1 MALVSTLAVLA
12 FFDSGAK
19 CRAIQ
24 VCAGKKNKE
33 KGRKCDFLLA
43 KSVLPVYTPAVLTR
57 GRKQNGVLAQ
67 LVERL
72 NGIEKVSGS
81 NPLCSRLRKTAY
93 QVT

>member
-1 MALVSTLAVLA
+1 MPAEV
-12 FFDSGAK
+12 
-19 CRAIQ
+19 
-24 VCAGKKNKE
+24 
-33 KGRKCDFLLA
+33 
-43 KSVLPVYTPAVLTR
+43 VYTPLVPAR
-57 GRKQNGVLAQ
+57 CGCKKQNGVLAQ

>member
-1 MALVSTLAVLA
+1 MP
-12 FFDSGAK
+12 GN
-19 CRAIQ
+19 Q
-24 VCAGKKNKE
+24 KNE
-33 KGRKCDFLLA
+33 IFCDFLLA
-43 KSVLPVYTPAVLTR
+43 KPAMSVYTPAVLTR
-57 GRKQNGVLAQ
+57 GRTKQNGVLAQ